1 MPMHLAVPV
10 TACSLWRSSRGIS
23 RLLWPA
29 GHGHWPLWTRRQTTT
44 AAGHSSRRPQAT
56 ARTGHRPRWDW
67 EENAWWALYRKEMPE
82 EDYGTLSRTLKAL
95 AAEQESGKP
104 ACETG
109 GGVSDEPVR
118 RD

>member
-1 MPMHLAVPV
+1 MV
-10 TACSLWRSSRGIS
+10 T
-23 RLLWPA
+23 
-29 GHGHWPLWTRRQTTT
+29 GHGPQ
-44 AAGHSSRRPQAT
+44 RPQAT

>member
-1 MPMHLAVPV
+1 MQTCCQP
-10 TACSLWRSSRGIS
+10 WY
-23 RLLWPA
+23 PA
-29 GHGHWPLWTRRQTTT
+29 IGQGAHDGHGLSDSQRQ
-44 AAGHSSRRPQAT
+44 PQAT

-82 EDYGTLSRTLKAL
+82 EDYGTFSRTQKASRRRRFLKAL

-109 GGVSDEPVR
+109 GDVSDEPVR

>member
-1 MPMHLAVPV
+1 
-10 TACSLWRSSRGIS
+10 
-23 RLLWPA
+23 
-29 GHGHWPLWTRRQTTT
+29 
-44 AAGHSSRRPQAT
+44 
-56 ARTGHRPRWDW
+56 
-67 EENAWWALYRKEMPE
+67 MPE
-82 EDYGTLSRTLKAL
+82 EDYGTLSRTQKASRRRRFQKAL

>member
-1 MPMHLAVPV
+1 
-10 TACSLWRSSRGIS
+10 
-23 RLLWPA
+23 
-29 GHGHWPLWTRRQTTT
+29 
-44 AAGHSSRRPQAT
+44 
-56 ARTGHRPRWDW
+56 
-67 EENAWWALYRKEMPE
+67 MPE
-82 EDYGTLSRTLKAL
+82 EDYASLSKTQRASRRRRFLKAL

>member
-1 MPMHLAVPV
+1 MIN
-10 TACSLWRSSRGIS
+10 G
-23 RLLWPA
+23 
-29 GHGHWPLWTRRQTTT
+29 GQ
-44 AAGHSSRRPQAT
+44 RRPQAT

>member
-1 MPMHLAVPV
+1 
-10 TACSLWRSSRGIS
+10 
-23 RLLWPA
+23 
-29 GHGHWPLWTRRQTTT
+29 
-44 AAGHSSRRPQAT
+44 
-56 ARTGHRPRWDW
+56 
-67 EENAWWALYRKEMPE
+67 MPE
-82 EDYGTLSRTLKAL
+82 EDYGTLSRTQKASRFLKAL